1 MTKELEIEYKNMLTE
16 EEYKKL
22 LRHFGLEQENARVQV
37 NHYFDTPDGEL
48 RKKRCA
54 LRIRQTEDRA
64 ECTLKTPAPDG
75 NYETT
80 DPLTGEQAAAMLNG
94 ERFCAPEVEEALR
107 SIGIGTGAL
116 QPFGTLT
123 TRRHEV
129 CQDKD
134 LLVFDHSEYG
144 TQEDY
149 EFEFETEEAEEG
161 KERFHEFLRA
171 HQIPVRPADKKIA
184 RLVNSL
190 KRG

>member
-16 EEYKKL
+16 TEYKKL
-22 LRHFGLEQENARVQV
+22 LRHYGLERENARVQI
-37 NHYFDTPDGEL
+37 NHYFDTSDGRL

-54 LRIRQTEDRA
+54 LRIRQTDGRA

-80 DPLTGEQAAAMLNG
+80 DRLSEEQAAAMLNG
-94 ERFCAPEVEEALR
+94 ERFDSPEVEAALK
-107 SIGIGTGAL
+107 SLGIDPGEL

-123 TRRHEV
+123 TRRLEV
-129 CQDKD
+129 PAQED

-144 TQEDY
+144 AQEDY
-149 EFEFETEEAEEG
+149 EFEFETSEAEAG
-161 KERFHEFLRA
+161 KKRFDEFLRD

-184 RLVNSL
+184 RLVSSL
-190 KRG
+190 KGG